1 MASNLI
7 KNASVQKT
15 GTVPNGRRETSN
27 VGSKALTIHLF
38 PLTFHDNIKKL
49 ILPVPSVY
57 FAAIWAATK

>member
-27 VGSKALTIHLF
+27 AGSKALTFNLSPFFHLTAF
-38 PLTFHDNIKKL
+38 LSLFTITN
-49 ILPVPSVY
+49 
-57 FAAIWAATK
+57 